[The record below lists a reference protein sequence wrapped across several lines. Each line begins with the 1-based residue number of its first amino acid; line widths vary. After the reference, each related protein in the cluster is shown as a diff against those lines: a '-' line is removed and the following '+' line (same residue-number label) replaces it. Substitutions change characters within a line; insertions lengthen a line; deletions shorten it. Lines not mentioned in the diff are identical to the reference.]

1 MIYTTSGVGS
11 ARRSILRWSAATG
24 VVVVALSGLLLLAL
38 VACGAAT
45 GRLSGH
51 SDTDEVTGSAG
62 LGGAPATTE
71 TSGTGPADGGHT
83 GSGDDDG
90 DSGDNGGDNDG
101 GANSPDGSGS
111 NSGNGGG
118 DSGNDG
124 DGTGPEVTVA
134 AEDCVGYDPANLS
147 VTQQGDAWLMRDGN
161 HAIKIFATS
170 LDAQDGVKVARNW
183 TKICYIGRGNER
195 ADRHRYIVTYFQS
208 PSGLPL
214 GLAPNFDCT
223 AYDPATLSVDGPAAD
238 GWSLRAGQT
247 SLLVLDASADAERA
261 RLVAA
266 GNTRLCLIGRDNDKP
281 DPARHQLEYWRQ

>member
-11 ARRSILRWSAATG
+11 VRRWIRGWPAATA
-24 VVVVALSGLLLLAL
+24 VAVVALSGLLLLAL
-38 VACGAAT
+38 VACGAGT
-45 GRLSGH
+45 GRLSGP
-51 SDTDEVTGSAG
+51 SDADEVTGSAG

-83 GSGDDDG
+83 GSG
-90 DSGDNGGDNDG
+90 
-101 GANSPDGSGS
+101 
-111 NSGNGGG
+111 GNGGG

-124 DGTGPEVTVA
+124 AEPEPEVTPA

-161 HAIKIFATS
+161 HAIKLFATS

-183 TKICYIGRGNER
+183 TQICYIGRGNER
-195 ADRHRYIVTYFQS
+195 ADRRRYIVTYFQG

-214 GLAPNFDCT
+214 GLAPSFDCT
-223 AYDPATLSVDGPAAD
+223 AYDPAELAVHEPDGD

-247 SLLVLDASADAERA
+247 SLLVLDDAADAERA

-266 GNTRLCLIGRDNDKP
+266 GNTRLCLIGRDNDEP
-281 DPARHQLEYWRQ
+281 DPARYQLEYWRQ

>member
-11 ARRSILRWSAATG
+11 ARRWMRHWPAATA

-45 GRLSGH
+45 GRLSGQ
-51 SDTDEVTGSAG
+51 SDAGGVPGSAG

-83 GSGDDDG
+83 GSGGDDNDSGNGGDDDG
-90 DSGDNGGDNDG
+90 
-101 GANSPDGSGS
+101 GATGPD
-111 NSGNGGG
+111 GNGGG
-118 DSGNDG
+118 DGNDG
-124 DGTGPEVTVA
+124 AAIEPEPEVTAA

-147 VTQQGDAWLMRDGN
+147 VTQQSDAWLMRDGS
-161 HAIKIFATS
+161 HAIKLFATS

-183 TKICYIGRGNER
+183 TQLCYIGRGNER

-214 GLAPNFDCT
+214 GLAPQYDCT
-223 AYDPATLSVDGPAAD
+223 AYDPAALTVNGPAAD

-247 SLLVLDASADAERA
+247 SLLVLDDAADAERA
-261 RLVAA
+261 RLVAV

-281 DPARHQLEYWRQ
+281 DPARHQLKYWRQ